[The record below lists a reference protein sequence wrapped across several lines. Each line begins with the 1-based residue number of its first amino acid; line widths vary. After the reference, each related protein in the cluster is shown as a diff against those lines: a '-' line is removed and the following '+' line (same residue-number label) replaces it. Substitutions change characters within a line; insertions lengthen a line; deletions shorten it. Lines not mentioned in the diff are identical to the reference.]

1 MQKKEREITQQHSS
15 CRMDRR
21 RLGEDDLVFRLGSNG
36 NGGVSSGN
44 HSFLPGGGLHTNYPH
59 IGEAGTSNANGEA
72 RNIGDILLFME
83 NSRRESQENENRF
96 MEAIINRL
104 APGGLAQPVAGVSLR
119 QFLQTQPPSF
129 SKAVDPLEAHDW
141 LLEVEKKLETVGCS
155 DEEKVRYAAH
165 QLTGLAG
172 TWWSNFKHN
181 RAENEPVTWAVF
193 KQAFTLAFVPDGK
206 VSIKKREFRNLTQG
220 NKKLGEY
227 VHQFTELSRYA
238 PDDVNTEEK
247 KVEKFMEGLH
257 PFLRMHLRP
266 HMITKFQ
273 DLVNRAIVLE
283 DEHS

>member
-1 MQKKEREITQQHSS
+1 
-15 CRMDRR
+15 
-21 RLGEDDLVFRLGSNG
+21 
-36 NGGVSSGN
+36 
-44 HSFLPGGGLHTNYPH
+44 
-59 IGEAGTSNANGEA
+59 
-72 RNIGDILLFME
+72 
-83 NSRRESQENENRF
+83 

-104 APGGLAQPVAGVSLR
+104 APGGLAQPVVGVSLG
-119 QFLQTQPPSF
+119 QFLETQPPSF

-141 LLEVEKKLETVGCS
+141 LLEIEKKLETVGCS

-165 QLTGLAG
+165 QLKGLAG
-172 TWWSNFKHN
+172 AWWSNFKHN
-181 RAENEPVTWAVF
+181 HAENEPVTWAVF
-193 KQAFTLAFVPDGK
+193 KQAFTLAFVPNGK
-206 VSIKKREFRNLTQG
+206 VSIKKREFRNLSQG

-238 PDDVNTEEK
+238 PEDVNTEEK

-283 DEHS
+283 DVHSQLGEERRKQGLNKDP